1 MHPSRVVAI
10 CFATVGV
17 LLLAQVGIVGG
28 RPFTSGTV
36 LQGIG
41 GVVLLL
47 AGLFRVVR
55 YEENPIVDE
64 YGPTTYLLIFGMG
77 IWAIGLLMRLVIG

>member
-1 MHPSRVVAI
+1 MHPSRLVAI
-10 CFATVGV
+10 CFVAVSV
-17 LLLAQVGIVGG
+17 LLLAQIGIVGG
-28 RPFTSGTV
+28 RPFTAGAV

-47 AGLFRVVR
+47 AGLYGVVR

-64 YGPTTYLLIFGMG
+64 YGPTTYLLVFG
-77 IWAIGLLMRLVIG
+77 LVIWQSDC